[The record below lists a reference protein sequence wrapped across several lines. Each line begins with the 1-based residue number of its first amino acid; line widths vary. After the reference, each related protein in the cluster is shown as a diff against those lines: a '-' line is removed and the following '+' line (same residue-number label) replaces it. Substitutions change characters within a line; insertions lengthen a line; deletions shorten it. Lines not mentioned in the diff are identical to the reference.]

1 MMKVPWIMRFLLC
14 ISLFLITAFAQQL
27 GCFINESNQS
37 IVFIKDGQIKNLDL
51 KDTIYK
57 NQECGND
64 GESFYIANLNNEII
78 KVANERNFLFA
89 MPNVGCK
96 ISQIVTIK
104 NKIYVACDMANEVS
118 IGVFDKNLNKL
129 LTKNYKDVYKIS
141 SLLPIDDELFFT
153 SFNGKAFLLD
163 KELNLKEKKRV
174 GFAPLSACKFK
185 ENDILLGFRDGEILD
200 FKSGIKKQ
208 VLKSKI
214 SALACMED
222 EIFIGDGDGVV
233 YKFDKDLKL
242 KGQKAL
248 FSNEI
253 KRIFIDKGVL
263 NGVNLDNE
271 IKSLEINSF

>member
-1 MMKVPWIMRFLLC
+1 MYSFLLIKFMMKVPWIMRFLLC

-78 KVANERNFLFA
+78 EVTNEKNFLFA

-96 ISQIVTIK
+96 ISQIVAIK
-104 NKIYVACDMANEVS
+104 NKIYVACDMTNEVS

-129 LTKNYKDVYKIS
+129 LTKNYKDVYKIP
-141 SLLPIDDELFFT
+141 SLLPINDELFFT

-163 KELNLKEKKRV
+163 KELR
-174 GFAPLSACKFK
+174 F
-185 ENDILLGFRDGEILD
+185 
-200 FKSGIKKQ
+200 
-208 VLKSKI
+208 
-214 SALACMED
+214 
-222 EIFIGDGDGVV
+222 
-233 YKFDKDLKL
+233 
-242 KGQKAL
+242 
-248 FSNEI
+248 
-253 KRIFIDKGVL
+253 
-263 NGVNLDNE
+263 
-271 IKSLEINSF
+271 